1 MKWVSKYSIIQLLGW
16 ACYGL
21 LNIYISFFVGNFSTQ
36 SILINILIALGGLF
50 ITHFYRYFLIRYD
63 FFSFTTE
70 KLTLSIAGSSLV
82 LAIIFVIYYHI
93 LIAILFPA
101 IFAKQHILEVLSALI
116 AAFFIFLLW
125 NAFYFFWNY
134 MEKNRQTLISK
145 LKLDSEKKDLELKA
159 IKSNL
164 QPHFIF
170 NSLNSIRALVNENP
184 ETARDA
190 ITKLSKILRSSIN
203 SNETLVPLET
213 ELQLVN
219 DYITLEK
226 IRFEE
231 KLNFSTQIDNESLS
245 ILFPPLLL
253 QTLIENAV
261 KHGISKL
268 EKGGEIKLISS
279 VENNFLT
286 IDIWNDGKGLASTTS
301 YENTGF
307 GVESTKKRLYLF
319 YGEKSSFNIKEEKN
333 KIHVTLKIPLH
344 KK

>member
-1 MKWVSKYSIIQLLGW
+1 MKWVSKYGIIQLLGW
-16 ACYGL
+16 LCYGL
-21 LNIYISFFVGNFSTQ
+21 LNIYISFFVGNFSSQ
-36 SILINILIALGGLF
+36 SILINTFIAFGGLLL
-50 ITHFYRYFLIRYD
+50 THFYRKFIIRYH
-63 FFSFTTE
+63 FFEFNTN
-70 KLTLSIAGSSLV
+70 KLTLSIAASSFV
-82 LAIIFVIYYHI
+82 LALIFVIYYFI
-93 LIAILFPA
+93 LIAIFYPSTFPQQHFSD
-101 IFAKQHILEVLSALI
+101 IFSALI

-125 NAFYFFWNY
+125 NAFYFFWIY

-145 LKLDSEKKDLELKA
+145 LQLDSEKKDLELKA

-203 SNETLVPLET
+203 SNDTLVPLET
-213 ELQLVN
+213 ELNLVN

-231 KLNFSTQIDNESLS
+231 KLNFSSQIDKESLTV
-245 ILFPPLLL
+245 LFPPLLL

-268 EKGGEIKLISS
+268 EKGGEIKLISKI
-279 VENNFLT
+279 ENHFLN
-286 IDIWNDGKGLASTTS
+286 IDIWNDGIGLISASSFENIGFGLASTQ
-301 YENTGF
+301 
-307 GVESTKKRLYLF
+307 KRLLLS
-319 YGEKSSFNIKEEKN
+319 YGNKSSFDIKEENN
-333 KIHVTLKIPLH
+333 KIHVSLKIPLQ
-344 KK
+344 

>member
-1 MKWVSKYSIIQLLGW
+1 MKWVSKYSILQLLGW

-145 LKLDSEKKDLELKA
+145 LKLDS
-159 IKSNL
+159 
-164 QPHFIF
+164 
-170 NSLNSIRALVNENP
+170 
-184 ETARDA
+184 
-190 ITKLSKILRSSIN
+190 
-203 SNETLVPLET
+203 
-213 ELQLVN
+213 
-219 DYITLEK
+219 
-226 IRFEE
+226 
-231 KLNFSTQIDNESLS
+231 
-245 ILFPPLLL
+245 
-253 QTLIENAV
+253 
-261 KHGISKL
+261 
-268 EKGGEIKLISS
+268 
-279 VENNFLT
+279 
-286 IDIWNDGKGLASTTS
+286 
-301 YENTGF
+301 
-307 GVESTKKRLYLF
+307 
-319 YGEKSSFNIKEEKN
+319 
-333 KIHVTLKIPLH
+333 
-344 KK
+344 